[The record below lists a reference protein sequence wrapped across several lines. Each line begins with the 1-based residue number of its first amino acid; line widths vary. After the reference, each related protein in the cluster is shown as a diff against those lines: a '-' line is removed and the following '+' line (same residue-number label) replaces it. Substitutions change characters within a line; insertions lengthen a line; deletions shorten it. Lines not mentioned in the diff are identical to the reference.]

1 MAAVEK
7 LEHFNRKVSQ
17 WLEWV
22 GFAGILTIIFVTTLD
37 VVGAKVFLKPI
48 FGALD
53 VVILAQLIAASFTVS
68 ATLLAGRHVRVDFFI
83 ESLSKRWRTAVD
95 TFVYSLA
102 FVFFVIIVWRL
113 AMYAYSLQTG
123 GELLQALRFVE
134 SGQIKPAVSQV
145 FPLSET
151 ARAQTLMETAAE
163 VGKLVLVPGS

>member
-22 GFAGILTIIFVTTLD
+22 GFAGILTIIFMTTLD
-37 VVGAKVFLKPI
+37 VIGAKVFLKPI

-83 ESLSKRWRTAVD
+83 VSLSNRWRTAVD

-123 GELLQALRFVE
+123 GE
-134 SGQIKPAVSQV
+134 VS
-145 FPLSET
+145 PT
-151 ARAQTLMETAAE
+151 ARISLYPYAYAAAVACIPVCLIYLSKIIITLTRSTKE
-163 VGKLVLVPGS
+163 